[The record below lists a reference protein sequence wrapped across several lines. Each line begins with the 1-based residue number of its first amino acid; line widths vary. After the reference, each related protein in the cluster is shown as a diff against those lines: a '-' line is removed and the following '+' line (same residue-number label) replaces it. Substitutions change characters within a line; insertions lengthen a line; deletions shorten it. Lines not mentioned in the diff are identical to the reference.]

1 MDTND
6 RESEEE
12 YAQFLLQVK
21 DDPSYRRGQSLQTIL
36 GRSAGSCL
44 RVLKGIRISLLK
56 VIALVL
62 IMEIM

>member
-1 MDTND
+1 MSLVVHANLVCVSHVDTND

-44 RVLKGIRISLLK
+44 RVL
-56 VIALVL
+56 
-62 IMEIM
+62 

>member
-1 MDTND
+1 MHANLACVSHVDTND

-44 RVLKGIRISLLK
+44 RVL
-56 VIALVL
+56 
-62 IMEIM
+62 